1 MAAAYGN
8 AIPAWGDSG
17 SVLLN
22 LVATTRRVQHG
33 GGENGDS
40 ISAES
45 SYVAPRPSR
54 YGMSYFEFLMV
65 LIGLVGAIAVSEILV
80 FWGHAIRNWG
90 SVRGPG
96 LLGAACSLMLF
107 NVIGHVTGI
116 WAYRDVE
123 FGYYQ
128 TFVVVL
134 PVVVLALGITILVP
148 GSDREKITDFEAHYF
163 SVAPAAFGCIAL
175 FGLLALLADQ
185 LPGVQEVPPWWYML
199 ATAGLFVTLALVRN
213 RAVHI
218 VVWIALFGMT
228 ALSAAVMG

>member
-116 WAYRDVE
+116 W
-123 FGYYQ
+123 G
-128 TFVVVL
+128 L
-134 PVVVLALGITILVP
+134 PRCRVRLLPDFRRSAPRRCPRARHHDP
-148 GSDREKITDFEAHYF
+148 GPGKRSRENH
-163 SVAPAAFGCIAL
+163 
-175 FGLLALLADQ
+175 
-185 LPGVQEVPPWWYML
+185 
-199 ATAGLFVTLALVRN
+199 
-213 RAVHI
+213 
-218 VVWIALFGMT
+218 
-228 ALSAAVMG
+228 